1 MKLGIRICER
11 RKKLGY
17 TQVQLGEI
25 VQLDAST
32 ISKIEHG
39 ERQPSIDQLER
50 LAKALHTTERWLLHG
65 EGPEEAS
72 EEERAGPTTEE
83 HLRQD
88 NARLRGQVEEL
99 KGANANLLTF
109 MKELMQNIRGGNG

>member
-17 TQVQLGEI
+17 TQVQLGEL
-25 VQLDAST
+25 VHLDASA
-32 ISKIEHG
+32 ICKFERD

-50 LAKALHTTERWLLHG
+50 LAKVLHTNERWLLHG
-65 EGPEEAS
+65 EGPAEAS
-72 EEERAGPTTEE
+72 EEERVGPTAVD
-83 HLRQD
+83 HLRED

-109 MKELMQNIRGGNG
+109 MKELMQNLRGGNG